1 MLSFYNFVLMIGVFC
16 GLLIGSVFVLFVGLW
31 VVFLCWLFVV
41 VLGVF
46 VLWFVY
52 GCCDVM

>member
-16 GLLIGSVFVLFVGLW
+16 GLLIGGVFVLFVGLW